1 MPLDSQPYP
10 TFLVV
15 VLVAILLP
23 GPDNLLIVRA
33 ALSGGNGHG
42 FVALISVQIGL
53 LGHLASAVLNFR
65 FCRPAGGKTARRN
78 RMSYSLPPV
87 L

>member
-1 MPLDSQPYP
+1 MPLDSQLYP

-15 VLVAILLP
+15 ALVAILSP
-23 GPDNLLIVRA
+23 GPDSLLIIRA

-42 FVALISVQIGL
+42 FVALIGVQIGL

-65 FCRPAGGKTARRN
+65 FCRPAGGKIGRRN
-78 RMSYSLPPV
+78 RMSYSPPAV